1 MSALAAAPPFDLPC
15 LVGGERVWRDERVLV
30 RYPFTGE
37 AIGSAP
43 RLGADDVLRAI
54 QVAASQTARPSRH
67 ERSQVLL
74 RAAARIEGEA
84 DAVARL
90 ITWESG
96 LCLKDTR
103 YEVRRTLDVLR
114 FAAGEALR
122 DDGQC
127 FSFDISPN
135 GKPRRGYTVRE
146 PLRLAAA
153 ITPFNHP
160 LNQVAHKVAPAI
172 AAGTPMVIKPSE
184 RTPLSG
190 LYLAG
195 VLHDAGLPPG
205 MLAAV
210 TGDPEVVAPLLVTH
224 PAVEL
229 VTFTGGVEIGKRIA
243 SMLGYRR
250 AVLELGGNDPL
261 IVLADADLDEAIRL
275 AVYGAYKNSGQRCT
289 AVKRIIVHEAI
300 ADAFAARLA
309 EASAKVAVGDPMAES
324 TDMGTVISEEAAI
337 RLERAAERT
346 LAGGAKL
353 LFGNTR
359 RGALYGPTVLDHVR
373 PDADSVQTETFGPHA
388 PILRVRDL
396 DEAIRVANGTSFG
409 LSAGVCS
416 NDFEAIHRLV
426 RELRCGTVNVR
437 EVPGYRSEIS
447 PFGGVKDSGLGIKEG
462 VVEAMKALTNTKL
475 YTVPWA

>member
-1 MSALAAAPPFDLPC
+1 
-15 LVGGERVWRDERVLV
+15 
-30 RYPFTGE
+30 
-37 AIGSAP
+37 
-43 RLGADDVLRAI
+43 
-54 QVAASQTARPSRH
+54 
-67 ERSQVLL
+67 
-74 RAAARIEGEA
+74 
-84 DAVARL
+84 
-90 ITWESG
+90 
-96 LCLKDTR
+96 
-103 YEVRRTLDVLR
+103 
-114 FAAGEALR
+114 
-122 DDGQC
+122 
-127 FSFDISPN
+127 
-135 GKPRRGYTVRE
+135 
-146 PLRLAAA
+146 
-153 ITPFNHP
+153 
-160 LNQVAHKVAPAI
+160 
-172 AAGTPMVIKPSE
+172 
-184 RTPLSG
+184 
-190 LYLAG
+190 
-195 VLHDAGLPPG
+195 
-205 MLAAV
+205 
-210 TGDPEVVAPLLVTH
+210 
-224 PAVEL
+224 
-229 VTFTGGVEIGKRIA
+229 
-243 SMLGYRR
+243 MLGYRR